1 MTETKES
8 KQIRQ
13 MTNFIMQEA
22 HEKCNEIRLK
32 ADHDYQLEIQNLVHA
47 GKLRLQEKYAK
58 KEKDLEI
65 QQRVAKSNAV
75 SASRVK
81 KMKAR
86 DEMLNQLKAE
96 ALVKLS
102 AFTKTPAYTT
112 LLHGLLVQGLLKIQE
127 QNVEIKCLDS
137 DKAAVTK
144 ILPAALKE
152 VFSKLRPGMSMPA
165 ASISSVALAPK
176 TTAGGIVLV
185 AYEGRIVVDQTLDER
200 LSIAYTGVMPSVRKT
215 LFPPSKASTSK

>member
-1 MTETKES
+1 MAETKES

-47 GKLRLQEKYAK
+47 GKLRLQEEYAK

-65 QQRVAKSNAV
+65 QQRVAKSNAA

-96 ALVKLS
+96 SLVKLA
-102 AFTKTPAYTT
+102 AFTKTPAYNT
-112 LLHGLLVQGLLKIQE
+112 LLHGLIVQGLLKIQE
-127 QNVEIKCLDS
+127 QNVEIRCLETDRAS
-137 DKAAVTK
+137 VTK
-144 ILPAALKE
+144 MLPAALKE
-152 VFSKLRPGMSMPA
+152 LGSKLTSGMTMPTVTVSA
-165 ASISSVALAPK
+165 TALLPK
-176 TTAGGIVLV
+176 TTTGGIVLV

-200 LSIAYTGVMPSVRKT
+200 LAIAYKGVMPNVRKS
-215 LFPPSKASTSK
+215 LFPSK